1 MIDLVNLIRAGGWFM
16 LPILIASLITVALI
30 IEHAWTISRGK
41 KHLNWLWQFPEK
53 RDTLLLKKPNDV
65 VVQYLLEAE
74 EERLTSLDE
83 KRHLAGQ
90 LLLAQE
96 RRIAWL
102 GTIAAIAPLLGLLGT
117 VSGMITIFFTIAGA
131 PPQNPLA
138 ELSSGISEALV
149 ATAGGLI
156 VAIIAALANHF
167 LMNSNDDLAM
177 DLEAWLKEH
186 DNDANAG
193 GKPLAHQAK

>member
-1 MIDLVNLIRAGGWFM
+1 MLNLVNLIRSGGWM
-16 LPILIASLITVALI
+16 MVPIIIASLVTVALL
-30 IEHAWTISRGK
+30 IEHAWTIGRAK

-65 VVQYLLEAE
+65 VVQYLIEAE
-74 EERLTSLDE
+74 EEKLETIEE
-83 KRHLAGQ
+83 KTHLAGQ
-90 LLLAQE
+90 LLLVQE
-96 RRIAWL
+96 RRISWL

-117 VSGMITIFFTIAGA
+117 VSGMIYIFFTISAA

-138 ELSSGISEALV
+138 ELSKGISEALV
-149 ATAGGLI
+149 ATGGGLL
-156 VAIIAALANHF
+156 VAIIAALGQHF

-186 DNDANAG
+186 EPKTG